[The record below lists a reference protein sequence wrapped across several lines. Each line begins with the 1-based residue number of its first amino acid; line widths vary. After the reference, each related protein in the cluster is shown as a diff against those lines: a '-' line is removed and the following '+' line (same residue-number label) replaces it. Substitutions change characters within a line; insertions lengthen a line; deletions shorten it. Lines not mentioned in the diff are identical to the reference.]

1 MATTEDAHKPLF
13 YNTINYVY
21 ADTYAANKE
30 ARKQAEAQQKFRT
43 KFRVEKN
50 RDPMAVLEP
59 KDYTYFA
66 TTFIIWA
73 FLCTVFAFKMAL
85 REHLFW
91 VQGIWCLS
99 VGVLSCFYV
108 HFLYQLK

>member
-13 YNTINYVY
+13 YNTIKWVILLSIVISIVWLAFSYVY

-59 KDYTYFA
+59 KVNRIKTIDNL
-66 TTFIIWA
+66 INW
-73 FLCTVFAFKMAL
+73 
-85 REHLFW
+85 
-91 VQGIWCLS
+91 
-99 VGVLSCFYV
+99 
-108 HFLYQLK
+108 